1 MIFRNKTKLIFTFAL
16 CVCTAPVFAEK
27 GPVYISPNNDGIQD
41 QLEVPLQIKEKRYI
55 AEWSF
60 IISDAK
66 GNIVRIIGNKDKRPD
81 SITVG
86 SFFTQLFTP
95 KEGVEVPDTVIWNG
109 YFDDGSLAPDGTY
122 YYQFSATDD
131 NGNTATTSKLQVIV
145 DNTAPH
151 ISLTQPSESEKTFGE
166 GAKATLHITQSGST
180 ESLWTGMIVDN
191 ENNVKKT
198 FKWTQSAP
206 LSLDWDGTDDNGSIV
221 PDGVYSYRVVSTDEA
236 GNTSDAAQIANII
249 YSAEKPS
256 VSISIA
262 SDKFFSPNADGVKD
276 TVSLAVSIAK
286 PASKTNALTSWNVD
300 IVNAADGTVVRSY
313 SGKDNPPSSIVF
325 DGTDSKGN
333 RLAEGRYYAQVNAK
347 YLNGYDSGIKKSP
360 VFVLDV
366 TAPQATA
373 SADVETFSPDG
384 DGNQDALLI
393 MQRQTSAAEPEW
405 TGVKEWTGTVIS
417 SSGKVVK
424 TFNFGSS
431 VENRVLWFGETDDGS
446 LAPDGSYS
454 YTLTVTE
461 KAGNTA
467 SFSTKPFTLDTS
479 KTELALS
486 ASVPAFSLN
495 PKSSVKSVSFIP
507 YVKAASGIKS
517 YDLIITDKSGKTVRT
532 ISGTG
537 SVPASIVWNGLDDS
551 GKACADGTYSATLTT
566 VANSG
571 THSKAT
577 RSGIV
582 LDSAAPEV
590 VLTAPYIL
598 FSPDGVSK
606 KQNIPFTVQASNET
620 KWTGTIVS
628 ESNANASPVRTYTW
642 QGTIPS
648 FNWDGTDEKGNV
660 VKDGSYVLTIISTDA
675 AGNTGS
681 AQIKHITVD
690 TREAKAYV
698 TADYDAISPNGD
710 GFRDSQKFVIK
721 TAFSDSIES
730 YTFNIVSSSGQIVRT
745 WTQDDF
751 KSQLPASITWDGKDK
766 NNSVYEGTV
775 TGKLHIVYAKGNSVD
790 AVSVPFV
797 CTATPPVLSVQTSPR
812 YFSPDND
819 GNDDDLFIKLKCS
832 TKAKLSSWSFVIND
846 PNGREFWRTSG
857 KSAITEQLVWDGRG
871 SNGELVQ
878 SAMDY
883 PYVFT
888 VTDEL
893 GMTSSVEGKINV
905 DVLVIRVGD
914 VLKMQVPSIIFRS
927 DSADF
932 GMAGQKDADGRTI
945 TSGITAEQK
954 ANNERVL
961 KRIAEILKK
970 FEDYNV
976 TIVGHANR
984 LTDNPNEETVD
995 NPSQWGPALI
1005 PLSLRRAE
1013 YVRQQLVSLGIS
1025 SGRLSVEG
1033 KGGTEPVANTKD
1045 RNVNWKNRRVE
1056 FILNK

>member
-1 MIFRNKTKLIFTFAL
+1 MILRNKVKRIASLAL
-16 CVCTAPVFAEK
+16 FLCSFSAFAEK
-27 GPVYISPNNDGIQD
+27 GPVYISPNNDGVQD
-41 QLEVPLQIKEKRYI
+41 QLEVPLQIKEKRYV

-60 IISDAK
+60 IISDEK

-81 SITVG
+81 TITVG
-86 SFFTQLFTP
+86 TFFSQLFTP
-95 KEGVEVPDTVIWNG
+95 KEGVEIPATVIWNG

-122 YYQFSATDD
+122 YYQFTATDD
-131 NGNTATTSKLQVIV
+131 NGNTATTSKLKVIV
-145 DNTAPH
+145 DCTAPR
-151 ISLTQPSESEKTFGE
+151 IQLTQPSESDKTFGE
-166 GAKATLHITQSGST
+166 GAKSTLHITQTGSSET
-180 ESLWTGMIVDN
+180 QWIGTIVDN
-191 ENNVKKT
+191 ENNVRKT

-221 PDGVYSYRVVSTDEA
+221 PDGVYSYRVTATDEA
-236 GNTSDAAQIANII
+236 GNTSDAAQITNII
-249 YSAEKPS
+249 YSGEKPA

-262 SDKFFSPNADGVKD
+262 SDKYFSPNKDGVKD
-276 TVSLAVSIAK
+276 TLELAVSIAK
-286 PASKTNALTSWNVD
+286 PASKTNSLVSWKVD
-300 IVNAADGTVVRSY
+300 IVRVSDGKIVRSY
-313 SGKDNPPSSIVF
+313 SGKDNAPASIVF
-325 DGTDSKGN
+325 DGTDSSGKV
-333 RLAEGRYYAQVNAK
+333 LEEGQYFAQVNAK

-366 TAPQATA
+366 TAPVA
-373 SADVETFSPDG
+373 SVSVEGDTFSPDG
-384 DGNQDALLI
+384 DGSQDALLI
-393 MQRQTSAAEPEW
+393 MQRQEKPLEPEW
-405 TGVKEWTGTVIS
+405 TGTKEWVGKITS
-417 SSGKVVK
+417 SSGAVVK
-424 TFNFGSS
+424 TFNYGSTP
-431 VENRVLWFGETDDGS
+431 EARVLWFGETDDGS
-446 LAPDGSYS
+446 LAADGSYS
-454 YTLTVTE
+454 YTLSVTE
-461 KAGNTA
+461 KSGNTA
-467 SFSTKPFTLDTS
+467 SFSTKAFTLDTS

-486 ASVPAFSLN
+486 ASVPAFSRN
-495 PKSSVKSVSFIP
+495 SASSIQSVSFVP
-507 YVKAASGIKS
+507 HVKAASGIKTYELTIS
-517 YDLIITDKSGKTVRT
+517 DKDGKTVYT
-532 ISGTG
+532 VSGTG
-537 SVPASIVWNGLDDS
+537 SVPPSIVWNGLDS
-551 GKACADGTYSATLTT
+551 NGKACADGTYTATLQT
-566 VANSG
+566 VANNG
-571 THSKAT
+571 THSKAS

-582 LDSAAPEV
+582 LDSLAPSIS
-590 VLTAPYIL
+590 LTAPYIL
-598 FSPDGVSK
+598 FSPDGISSK
-606 KQNIPFTVQASNET
+606 QTIPFSVATSNET

-628 ESNANASPVRTYTW
+628 EEKTSLVRTYTW
-642 QGTIPS
+642 QGTVPN
-648 FNWDGTDEKGNV
+648 FDWDGTDEKGNV
-660 VKDGSYVLTIISTDA
+660 VTDGSYTLTITATDA

-681 AQIKHITVD
+681 AKIQHIKVD

-721 TAFSDSIES
+721 AAFTDSIES
-730 YTFNIVSSSGQIVRT
+730 WSFSILSALTGRVERA
-745 WTQDDF
+745 WTNDDF
-751 KSQLPASITWDGKDK
+751 KLVLPATIEWDGKDSK
-766 NNSVYEGTV
+766 GVVYEGSV
-775 TGKLHIVYAKGNSVD
+775 LGKLNIVYAKGNSVE
-790 AVSVPFV
+790 AVSAPFV
-797 CTATPPVLSVQTSPR
+797 CTATPPKLSVQTSPR

-819 GNDDDLFIKLKCS
+819 GNDDDLFIKLGCV

-893 GMTSSVEGKINV
+893 GMTSTFEGKINV

-1013 YVRQQLVSLGIS
+1013 YVRQQLVGLGIS

-1045 RNVNWKNRRVE
+1045 RAVNWKNRRVE